1 MFSKAGDIV
10 LQIVMN
16 GKPHTEKLFPNM
28 GISNPTTLELI
39 LHAVT
44 VFTYW
49 NFDSL
54 QKRGEGPRS
63 EANMG

>member
-1 MFSKAGDIV
+1 
-10 LQIVMN
+10 MN
-16 GKPHTEKLFPNM
+16 GKPHIEMLFPDM
-28 GISNPTTLELI
+28 GISNLTTLELI

-63 EANMG
+63 DANMG